1 MKLIDDLR
9 RAAAAEQS
17 LFAAQLLKEDIA
29 RLEKLADIAR
39 TASDPGQYR
48 KQAMTLGWTPG
59 DLRTF
64 ELNPELERFL
74 DAVLAKPQDD
84 NVVEAAWKAF
94 NRRRMDLL
102 VGCLSR
108 PRID

>member
-9 RAAAAEQS
+9 EAASREQS
-17 LFAAQLLKEDIA
+17 LFAAQLLKEDIT
-29 RLEKLADIAR
+29 RLEKLAHLAETVPDA
-39 TASDPGQYR
+39 AGYR
-48 KQAMTLGWTPG
+48 KTAMTLGWTPG

-64 ELNPELERFL
+64 ELNPELEAFL
-74 DAVLAKPQDD
+74 TAVFTSAKDD
-84 NVVEAAWKAF
+84 SEIDRTWCAF

>member
-1 MKLIDDLR
+1 MKLVDDLR

-29 RLEKLADIAR
+29 RLEKLAELAG
-39 TASDPGQYR
+39 TSSDDGDTR

-64 ELNPELERFL
+64 ELNPELAAFL

-94 NRRRMDLL
+94 NKRRIDLL